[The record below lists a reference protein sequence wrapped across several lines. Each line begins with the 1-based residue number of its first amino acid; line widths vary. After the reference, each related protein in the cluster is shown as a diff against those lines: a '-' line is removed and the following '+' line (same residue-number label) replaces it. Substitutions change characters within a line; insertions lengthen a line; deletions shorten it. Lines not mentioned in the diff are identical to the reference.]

1 MDDQEFLDRIK
12 AKLER
17 LTDAEI
23 HLDLDTEDAE
33 KLQVNLQ
40 SGTAFVTL
48 GSNVLEYSG
57 FARMAV
63 EYVVASIRNG
73 RELETL
79 EFQMLLSRN

>member
-12 AKLER
+12 DKLER
-17 LTDAEI
+17 LTDTEI

-33 KLQVNLQ
+33 KLQVSLQ
-40 SGTAFVTL
+40 SGVAFVTL
-48 GSNVLEYSG
+48 GTNVLEYSG

-63 EYVVASIRNG
+63 EYVVASIRSG

>member
-1 MDDQEFLDRIK
+1 MDDQQFLDRIK
-12 AKLER
+12 DKLER
-17 LTDAEI
+17 LTDTEI
-23 HLDLDTEDAE
+23 HLELDTEDAE

-40 SGTAFVTL
+40 SGSAIVTL

-63 EYVVASIRNG
+63 EYVVASIRSG

-79 EFQMLLSRN
+79 EFQVLLSRN

>member
-12 AKLER
+12 VKLER
-17 LTDAEI
+17 LTDTEI
-23 HLDLDTEDAE
+23 HLELDTEDAE
-33 KLQVNLQ
+33 KLQVTLQ
-40 SGTAFVTL
+40 SGAAYVTL
-48 GSNVLEYSG
+48 GSNVLEFSG

-63 EYVVASIRNG
+63 EYVVASIRSG